1 MLESNMNHQQPIQPI
16 LPPGWMS
23 VFDQASGRVYY
34 ANPITGQT
42 SWELPSVLP
51 TGTDTLPRVPH
62 PSSLPIMQ
70 QHTQIYP
77 IPTSLPQHQN
87 GHFATLSLHG
97 TTNTTTPTNKPISSN
112 ISLYSDNTTTCT
124 ESNNNNNNMI
134 SHVSTL
140 QNTGFIIPSIRAIIQ
155 NNSSPHD
162 HHHLEFSELSTGVIA
177 DLAHVQSN
185 YRELQQHH
193 QEDNDDDNNTG
204 ENNQDENEKKWYY
217 EPLKPMDL
225 PIASKAPHI
234 ESGRV
239 DIRIMSLMN
248 ALGRI

>member
-1 MLESNMNHQQPIQPI
+1 MNQPQPFQQPI

-23 VFDQASGRVYY
+23 ILDQISGRVYY

-51 TGTDTLPRVPH
+51 TDNLPPSYQ
-62 PSSLPIMQ
+62 SSLPIMQ
-70 QHTQIYP
+70 HHTQTYP
-77 IPTSLPQHQN
+77 YPTSLPQQQHVPF
-87 GHFATLSLHG
+87 GTLSQND
-97 TTNTTTPTNKPISSN
+97 TTYSNNYSNHQTLTSSTSSN
-112 ISLYSDNTTTCT
+112 NSLSNNSTTIGTD
-124 ESNNNNNNMI
+124 SNNNSII

-140 QNTGFIIPSIRAIIQ
+140 QNTGFIIPSIRAIIKK
-155 NNSSPHD
+155 NSSSPQGHHD
-162 HHHLEFSELSTGVIA
+162 LEFSELSTGVIA

-185 YRELQQHH
+185 YRELQQ
-193 QEDNDDDNNTG
+193 QQQKNNDVGNQSG

-239 DIRIMSLMN
+239 DIRIVSLMN